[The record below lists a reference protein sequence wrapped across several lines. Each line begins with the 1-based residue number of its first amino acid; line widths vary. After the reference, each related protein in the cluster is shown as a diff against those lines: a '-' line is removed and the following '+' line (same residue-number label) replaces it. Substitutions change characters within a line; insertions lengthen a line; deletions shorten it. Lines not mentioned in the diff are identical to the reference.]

1 MRELLNVL
9 YVQTPE
15 AVLRLDHDAV
25 RVEVERELRLRA
37 PLIRIGAI
45 VMFGQVSITTS
56 LLQRCAEDGRSV
68 VWLDRRGRFRAR
80 VEGITRGNVLLRR
93 AQHLALSD
101 RVRTTSLAR
110 QIVAAKIQNSRAILL
125 RGARDAAT
133 DEGRQTLADS
143 AADLVTILGRLKDTV
158 HLDMVRGY
166 KGDAARTY
174 FRVFP
179 ILVRADRAT
188 FGLDG
193 RSR

>member
-9 YVQTPE
+9 YVQAPE

-45 VMFGQVSITTS
+45 VMFGQVSVTTA

-80 VEGITRGNVLLRR
+80 VGGLTRGNVLLRR

-101 RVRTTSLAR
+101 QVRTTTIAR
-110 QIVAAKIQNSRAILL
+110 QIVAAKIQNSRGVLL
-125 RGARDAAT
+125 RGARDAAS
-133 DEGRQTLADS
+133 DEDRQALAAA
-143 AADLVTILGRLKDTV
+143 AADLAMILGRLKTTV
-158 HLDMVRGY
+158 HLDMVR
-166 KGDAARTY
+166 
-174 FRVFP
+174 
-179 ILVRADRAT
+179 
-188 FGLDG
+188 
-193 RSR
+193 